1 MLLQVHDEL
10 LFEVPEKELEATS
23 KLVKQIM
30 EGAPLPALELSVPL
44 VAETGA
50 ADNWADAH

>member
-1 MLLQVHDEL
+1 
-10 LFEVPEKELEATS
+10 VPEKELEATS
-23 KLVKQIM
+23 AVVKKVM

-50 ADNWADAH
+50 ADNWAEAH